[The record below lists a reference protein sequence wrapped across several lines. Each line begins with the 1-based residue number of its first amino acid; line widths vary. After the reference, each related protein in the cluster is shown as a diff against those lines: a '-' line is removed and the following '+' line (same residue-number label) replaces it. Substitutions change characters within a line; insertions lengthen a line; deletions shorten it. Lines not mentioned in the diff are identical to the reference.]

1 MKMPLSKQQWLP
13 VAAALAEFW
22 SDYDGLSGPTK
33 ANTKSRLGLVGVSYD
48 NLVGNRQERV
58 FSAVEKAGPV
68 EVEKIVTEL
77 AELVREAGFFDRND
91 SGTTSRIGKLQ
102 TVLSHVGGELA
113 DDGSLTW
120 KAKAADGEEILRP
133 QAPAIVPPL
142 SGALG
147 NIQSQ
152 GITGPTV
159 DFLLTMLRKI
169 PHASWPLTVNRR
181 NTKALVTIND
191 EYDAQDFIHMAL
203 RMLYEDVRPEEP
215 TPSYGGSSSRT
226 DFFIK
231 QEKVVVEAKV
241 VHKKQDATKVAKQLN
256 DDILRY
262 LALKPDLTDLIC
274 VVYDLD
280 GSMGNRKGFEDAFV
294 DVNGLKV
301 HVVAE
306 LWPHTER
313 SKTPEK
319 TSESDPE

>member
-1 MKMPLSKQQWLP
+1 MPVANKQWLP

-22 SDYDGLSGPTK
+22 SDYDGSSGPTK
-33 ANTKSRLGLVGVSYD
+33 ANTKTRLGLVGVSYD
-48 NLVGNRQERV
+48 SLAGNRQERV
-58 FSAVEKAGPV
+58 LSAVENASPG
-68 EVEKIVTEL
+68 EVKRIVTEL
-77 AELVREAGFFDRND
+77 VELVREAGFFDRTD
-91 SGTTSRIGKLQ
+91 SGTNSRVGRLQ
-102 TVLSHVGGELA
+102 TVLTPVGGELS
-113 DDGSLTW
+113 DQGRLEW
-120 KAKAADGEEILRP
+120 KAEPSGKAEVAGPGDPLVGPQQPAAIGEI
-133 QAPAIVPPL
+133 QA
-142 SGALG
+142 
-147 NIQSQ
+147 Q

-169 PHASWPLTVNRR
+169 PHASWPLTVSRR
-181 NTKALVTIND
+181 DAKELVTIND

-215 TPSYGGSSSRT
+215 TPSYAGSSSRT

-241 VHKKQDATKVAKQLN
+241 VHKKQDATKIAKQLN

-262 LALKPDLTDLIC
+262 LAIKPNLTDLIC

-280 GSMGNRKGFEDAFV
+280 GSMGNRKGFEKSFV

-301 HVVAE
+301 HVIAE

-313 SKTPEK
+313 SKT
-319 TSESDPE
+319 